1 VIHLKRKITV
11 GTIILL
17 FLLIASSYT
26 IFYRAQQ
33 PMIQAQKE
41 AVIIAKKEAN
51 IQKVEDFYWY
61 NGSETYFTVAGTDNK
76 NEELYVII
84 KKSGGSTTILNT
96 AEVVTESEAKS
107 ITQADKAPKYILE
120 ARLGI
125 ENDEPVWEVTYKNE
139 NGTIGYYLISAL
151 SGKWVRDIE
160 NI

>member
-1 VIHLKRKITV
+1 M
-11 GTIILL
+11 GTIIIL

-41 AVIIAKKEAN
+41 AIVIAEKEAN
-51 IQKVEDFYWY
+51 IQEVEDFYWY

-76 NEELYVII
+76 DEELYVII
-84 KKSGGSTTILNT
+84 KKSGGSTTILKT

-107 ITQADKAPKYILE
+107 ITQADKAPNDILE

-125 ENDEPVWEVTYKNE
+125 ENEEPVWEVTYKNE